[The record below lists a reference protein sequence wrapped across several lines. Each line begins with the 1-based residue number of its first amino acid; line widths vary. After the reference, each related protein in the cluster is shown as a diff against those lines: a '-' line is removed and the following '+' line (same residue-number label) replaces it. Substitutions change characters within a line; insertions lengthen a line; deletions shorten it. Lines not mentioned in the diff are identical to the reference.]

1 MAGGDH
7 VATQQRT
14 SREVTTA
21 QPAAGPGHSPR
32 SRVSTVEPAAQPAR
46 QDGSASPHMPYLAR
60 VPLFAD
66 LDAESLH
73 ALAAV
78 AHRRVFHTG
87 DIIFHRGDPGQV
99 LYVIRDG
106 KVKICLT
113 SPDGQEVALAVL
125 GAGEC
130 FGELALLDGQP
141 RSAAAVA
148 IEPVEAYTLMRSDF
162 IAAVNR
168 HPRIAIQVMNVLSH
182 RLRQTDEMIEDLLF
196 RDIYGRVAKKLL
208 ELSETHGV
216 RTPEGIRIELRLTQ
230 AELAAMVGASRES
243 VNKVMGYLTQKQYII
258 TDKHRTTVTRLAELR
273 HRIC

>member
-1 MAGGDH
+1 M
-7 VATQQRT
+7 ATQERAN
-14 SREVTTA
+14 RETVAA
-21 QPAAGPGHSPR
+21 QQTPASGQPTRA
-32 SRVSTVEPAAQPAR
+32 RVSTMEPNDSRPSFEGQSSR
-46 QDGSASPHMPYLAR
+46 QTPYLAQ

-66 LDAESLH
+66 LDAESLRT
-73 ALAAV
+73 LAAA
-78 AHRRVFHTG
+78 AHHRAFQAG

-99 LYVIRDG
+99 LYVIRKG
-106 KVKICLT
+106 KVKIFLT
-113 SPDGQEVALAVL
+113 SSDGQEVALAVL
-125 GAGEC
+125 GSGEC

-141 RSAAAVA
+141 RSAAAIA
-148 IEPVEAYTLMRSDF
+148 LEPVQAYTLMRSDF

-216 RTPEGIRIELRLTQ
+216 RTPDGIRIELRLTQ

-243 VNKVMGYLTQKQYII
+243 VNKVMGYLTQKQYIM

-273 HRIC
+273 RRVC